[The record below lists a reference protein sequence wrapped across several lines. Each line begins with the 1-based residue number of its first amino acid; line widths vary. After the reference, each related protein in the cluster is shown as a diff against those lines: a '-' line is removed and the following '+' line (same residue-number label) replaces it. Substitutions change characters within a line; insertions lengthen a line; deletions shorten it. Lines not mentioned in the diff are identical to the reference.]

1 MQREN
6 RVLLRK
12 IIFGWLM
19 MFVCRGMAAENLD
32 YRLAYRGLLTL
43 FIWKE
48 LADVRLLAEAGDPG
62 RCQLAMQL
70 TTQNHALAETVRPT
84 RYLWWSSSFP
94 GPERVEAVVI
104 RDLGPK
110 ALEVRLG
117 LVMGDRL
124 RYYKR
129 DFEPPP
135 ARAEQFEPLEGHRP
149 HPALRLH
156 RRKTLPAGRLLDP
169 LGFVVRARWH
179 DYQQGD
185 FEAPVLYKD
194 ELRRYRA
201 HLVGRTTLQLGG
213 RRLPAL
219 EVHFGRSRAG
229 EARREGFMRVWF
241 SDDDRRLPLR
251 FHIRGRLGALEVT
264 LRPRSLDADGA
275 PSVCRPL
282 S

>member
-1 MQREN
+1 MQRKN

-19 MFVCRGMAAENLD
+19 VLACRGVAAETLD
-32 YRLAYRGLLTL
+32 YRLAYRGLFTF

-48 LADVRLLAEAGDPG
+48 LADVRLLAEAGDQG
-62 RCQLAMQL
+62 RCELAMQL
-70 TTQNHALAETVRPT
+70 TTQNHALAEAVRPT
-84 RYLWWSSSFP
+84 RYLWWSRSSG

-117 LVMGDRL
+117 LVSGDRL

-135 ARAEQFEPLEGHRP
+135 ARAERFEPLEGHRP
-149 HPALRLH
+149 HPALRLR

-169 LGFVVRARWH
+169 LGFVARARWH
-179 DYQQGD
+179 DYRQGG

-201 HLVGRTTLQLGG
+201 HLVGRTTLKLGG
-213 RRLPAL
+213 RRLPTL
-219 EVHFGRSRAG
+219 EVHFSRSPPG
-229 EARREGFMRVWF
+229 EARHEGFMRVWF
-241 SDDDRRLPLR
+241 SDDERRLPLR
-251 FHIRGRLGALEVT
+251 FRIRGRVGALEVT
-264 LRPRSLDADGA
+264 LRPKSLDADRVPA
-275 PSVCRPL
+275 VCRPL